1 MSFRLTILFLW
12 VILELFAQK
21 VKSKEK
27 NMTINLHDLT
37 GQESGIILVETDD
50 GRHMNMVANWGAKD
64 GLPYLFEPMLEP
76 F

>member
-50 GRHMNMVANWGAKD
+50 GRQ
-64 GLPYLFEPMLEP
+64 
-76 F
+76 

>member
-50 GRHMNMVANWGAKD
+50 GRHMNMVAN
-64 GLPYLFEPMLEP
+64 
-76 F
+76 